1 VNPASIIS
9 TRSLSFS
16 YPNGAEALKDV
27 TIAIGKGRKV
37 ALLGPNGAGKSTLFL
52 HFNGILKPAAGTV
65 SYAGEELS
73 YRNKDLYVLREK
85 VALVLQNPDDQIFS
99 ATVEEDV
106 AFGPLNLDLPRT
118 EVEARVKEAMALV
131 GLDGLEDR
139 PTQQLSFGQ
148 RKRVALAG
156 ALAMRPEVLIL
167 DEPTAG
173 LDPKMVSELLE
184 ITEEINAKGVTVIM
198 STHEVEIA
206 LGWADDVL
214 ALKDGKVSY
223 FGDPEGLLYSP
234 AAERAGLAVPLL
246 VRANSSLAQ
255 GGGIPHGP
263 HPRTLAEMSAK
274 APGPKP
280 AQMALLDA
288 EAMLDPARLR
298 EAVLSTR
305 DKGGI
310 VAVMGTLARSRAAAQ
325 GLRAELSVDALET
338 SLEAALCGTPV
349 TVIAAPVW
357 ESILLKRIERVNAM
371 GGRQLLPLR
380 R

>member
-1 VNPASIIS
+1 VNPETIIS
-9 TRSLSFS
+9 AESLSFS
-16 YPNGAEALKDV
+16 YPNGAPALKEV
-27 TIAIGKGRKV
+27 TLAIGKGRKV

-52 HFNGILKPAAGTV
+52 HFNGILKPTSGSVLFAGAEI
-65 SYAGEELS
+65 SYKH
-73 YRNKDLYVLREK
+73 KDLYALREK

-106 AFGPLNLDLPRT
+106 AFGPMNLELPRA
-118 EVEARVKEAMALV
+118 EVEARVRDAIALV
-131 GLDGLEDR
+131 GLEGLEER
-139 PTQQLSFGQ
+139 ATQQLSFGQ

-184 ITEEINAKGVTVIM
+184 ITEEINAGGVTVIM

-214 ALKDGKVSY
+214 ALRDGRLSY
-223 FGDPEGLLYSP
+223 SGDPEGLLYSP
-234 AAERAGLAVPLL
+234 AADRAGLAVPLL

-274 APGPKP
+274 APGPAP
-280 AQMALLDA
+280 APITMLDV
-288 EAMLDPARLR
+288 EVLLDPARLR

-305 DKGGI
+305 ESGGI

-325 GLRAELSVDALET
+325 GLKAELSVDAADT
-338 SLEAALCGTPV
+338 CLEAALCGTKV
-349 TVIAAPVW
+349 TVIAAPIW
-357 ESILLKRIERVNAM
+357 EEILKRRIARVNGM
-371 GGRQLLPLR
+371 GGRQLSPLR

>member
-1 VNPASIIS
+1 VNPETIIA
-9 TRSLSFS
+9 TKSLSFS
-16 YPNGAEALKDV
+16 YPNGAAALREV
-27 TIAIGKGRKV
+27 TLTIGKGRKV

-52 HFNGILKPAAGTV
+52 HFNGILKPASGSVSCAG
-65 SYAGEELS
+65 AELS
-73 YRNKDLYVLREK
+73 YRNKDLYALREK

-99 ATVEEDV
+99 ATVEEDI
-106 AFGPLNLDLPRT
+106 AFGPLNLELDRA
-118 EVEARVKEAMALV
+118 EVEACVKEAIALV
-131 GLDGLEDR
+131 GLDGLEER

-184 ITEEINAKGVTVIM
+184 ITEEINARGVTVIM

-214 ALKDGKVSY
+214 ALRDGKVVY
-223 FGDPEGLLYSP
+223 TGDPEGLLYSP
-234 AAERAGLAVPLL
+234 AAEKAGLAVPLL

-280 AQMALLDA
+280 AQITMLDA
-288 EAMLDPARLR
+288 NVMLDPAKLR
-298 EAVLSTR
+298 EAVTHTR
-305 DKGGI
+305 DSGGI

-325 GLRAELSVDALET
+325 GIRAELSVDALDT
-338 SLEAALCGTPV
+338 SIEAALCGTPV
-349 TVIAAPVW
+349 TVIAAPSW
-357 ESILLKRIERVNAM
+357 EAILTRRIARVNGM
-371 GGRQLLPLR
+371 GGRQIPALR

>member
-1 VNPASIIS
+1 VNPETIVS
-9 TRSLSFS
+9 TESLSYS
-16 YPNGAEALKDV
+16 YPNGAAALKEV
-27 TIAIGKGRKV
+27 TLTIGKGRKV

-52 HFNGILKPAAGTV
+52 HFNGILKPSSGAVTFSGAEV
-65 SYAGEELS
+65 SYKH
-73 YRNKDLYVLREK
+73 KDLYALREK

-106 AFGPLNLDLPRT
+106 AFGPMNLELPRS
-118 EVEARVKEAMALV
+118 EVDERVKDAIALV
-131 GLDGLEDR
+131 GLEGLEER
-139 PTQQLSFGQ
+139 ATQQLSFGQ

-184 ITEEINAKGVTVIM
+184 ITEEINAMGVTVIM

-214 ALKDGKVSY
+214 ALRDGRLSY
-223 FGDPEGLLYSP
+223 SGDPEGLLYSP
-234 AAERAGLAVPLL
+234 AADRAGLAVPLL

-274 APGPKP
+274 APGPVP
-280 AQMALLDA
+280 APITMLDV
-288 EAMLDPARLR
+288 EVLLDPAGLR
-298 EAVLSTR
+298 DAVLRTR
-305 DKGGI
+305 ESGGI

-325 GLRAELSVDALET
+325 GLKAELSVDALDT
-338 SLEAALCGTPV
+338 CLEAALCGTKV

-357 ESILLKRIERVNAM
+357 RGILERRIARVNGM
-371 GGRQLLPLR
+371 GGRQLSPPR
-380 R
+380 